1 MHLTSYLQSHVLD
14 HITPVILLTFKAMP
28 GTGPFCLNELLQ
40 PYRPP
45 RLLRSSNKDFLTIPK
60 YNLSEILSP
69 SSFFY
74 LCSYSMDGN
83 HGINCLKILEQL
95 TILMYLEL
103 PSRRSFFNVFS
114 NLTTLFRQ
122 YMPQISFIVIFIM
135 YNFMDVT

>member
-14 HITPVILLTFKAMP
+14 HITPVILLTFKAMH

-69 SSFFY
+69 SSFSIY
-74 LCSYSMDGN
+74 APILWME
-83 HGINCLKILEQL
+83 INCLKILEQL